1 MTWIMLEIS
10 EPTISLLENTLNNK
24 SEKLMSWVRKILY
37 KEVIGQIL
45 PPNEQEYAHGQK
57 RIW

>member
-1 MTWIMLEIS
+1 MLEIS

>member
-1 MTWIMLEIS
+1 MNWIMLEIS

-45 PPNEQEYAHGQK
+45 KPE
-57 RIW
+57 